1 VLTACGNS
9 QKKVEIVYQDQ
20 TLVVLNKPGGLVVLK
35 GHTVREETLQD
46 WVENNLG
53 IDIANRAGIVHRL
66 DKPTWGLILVARNQF
81 AFDDLQQQFKER
93 RIKKTYW
100 ALVRGKPPIE
110 GEIVAPIGRSPG
122 RRLRFAVV
130 PGGKAAETSY
140 RVMKE
145 VVIGSEEYSLLEVR
159 PKTGRTHQIRVHF
172 QYLGHPIFGD
182 RVYGGK
188 RERERPLFLVAKEI
202 SFVHPETKKGVNFGI
217 DLPKEL
223 RSLLTNSS

>member
-1 VLTACGNS
+1 M
-9 QKKVEIVYQDQ
+9 
-20 TLVVLNKPGGLVVLK
+20 
-35 GHTVREETLQD
+35 
-46 WVENNLG
+46 
-53 IDIANRAGIVHRL
+53 
-66 DKPTWGLILVARNQF
+66 
-81 AFDDLQQQFKER
+81 
-93 RIKKTYW
+93 
-100 ALVRGKPPIE
+100 
-110 GEIVAPIGRSPG
+110 
-122 RRLRFAVV
+122 RFAVV

-140 RVMKE
+140 RVMRE

-223 RSLLTNSS
+223 RSLLTNSL